1 MSKYNLHYFP
11 SENQMKS
18 ARAYYLKYFKPKG
31 KVLDLGCGQGE
42 FLELLQESGRS
53 GQGVEVDANLVS
65 ICQEKG
71 LEVVRYNAI
80 NFLKKINDKSWDG
93 IFIGHLVE
101 HLYYEDAFDLL
112 DLAAKRLNPGGRL
125 VVVTPNPN
133 FLPGIGEF
141 WSDMT
146 HRRPYSLKGLKSFFT
161 HLGLHIVDC
170 GVDPATRLRITWKRP
185 LEALINFS
193 RLFLLRLIM
202 LKHYNGGE
210 IYIAG
215 EKR

>member
-1 MSKYNLHYFP
+1 MSKYNIHYFP
-11 SENQMKS
+11 PENQMKS
-18 ARAYYLKYFKPKG
+18 ARAFYLKFFKPKG
-31 KVLDLGCGQGE
+31 KVLDLGCGRGE

-53 GQGVEVDANLVS
+53 GQGVEVDAKLVS

-71 LEVVRYNAI
+71 LKVVQDNAI
-80 NFLKKINDKSWDG
+80 NFLKKKGDESWDG
-93 IFIGHLVE
+93 IFIGHLIE

-112 DLAAKRLNPGGRL
+112 DLAARRLNPGGRL

-146 HRRPYSLKGLKSFFT
+146 HRRPYSLNGLKGIFT
-161 HLGLHIVDC
+161 HLGLNIVDC
-170 GVDPATRLRITWKRP
+170 GVDPATRLRTTWKRP
-185 LEALINFS
+185 LEALINLF

-202 LKHYNGGE
+202 LNHYSGNE